1 MAILVIIGALIALG
15 FIRKSRRKRSAY
27 MARSAIARCV
37 PMRTIQAQAVRSV
50 AQAESQ
56 RKRSEAERRR
66 IERRRL
72 EVSQAEADMIH
83 YRQVLSDLLKA
94 YDSANCNG
102 DSEKAIRKRIAYDSS
117 IRRVEKQLETAA
129 YKARQIP

>member
-1 MAILVIIGALIALG
+1 
-15 FIRKSRRKRSAY
+15 
-27 MARSAIARCV
+27 
-37 PMRTIQAQAVRSV
+37 MRTIQAQAVRST
-50 AQAESQ
+50 AQAEAQ
-56 RKRSEAERRR
+56 RKRYETERKRYEAEQRR
-66 IERRRL
+66 IERRRF

-83 YRQVLSDLLKA
+83 YKQVLSDLLKA

-102 DSEKAIRKRIAYDSS
+102 DSEKAIRKRIAYDGL